1 MTTLPDIAIMT
12 KIYPRRLRRHA
23 KKLGLTKIGRDYILT
38 DEEVKRLMES
48 INGRLGKKIS

>member
-1 MTTLPDIAIMT
+1 MTTLPDIAIKT
-12 KIYPRRLRRHA
+12 EIYPRRLRRHA